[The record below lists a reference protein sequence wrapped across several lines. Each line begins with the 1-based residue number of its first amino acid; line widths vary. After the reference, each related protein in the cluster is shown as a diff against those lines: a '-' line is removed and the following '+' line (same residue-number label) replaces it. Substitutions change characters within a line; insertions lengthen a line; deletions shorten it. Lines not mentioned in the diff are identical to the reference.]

1 MKLNYNEK
9 ELHQL
14 LQDFHDLTRLTLT
27 LYAPDGEWIFSYP
40 TKENCFCNCIKT
52 SPEGAALCDA
62 SDRASFEAAKTS
74 GECVIYKCHAGLI
87 EATAP
92 IVSDGFT
99 IGYLMM
105 GQVANATSAEQLQS
119 LIEHALHKYHLN
131 EAENNPSEQNV
142 HEATVAKT
150 SDPESNIANLPLTSS
165 ATISNFA
172 SASLITY
179 KADNLEKN
187 DNWRRYAT
195 AIPCIS
201 DTQIHAAASI
211 MEACIS
217 SILYKK
223 LISIEKQQFEQNINT
238 YILNHLTED
247 LSVDRL
253 CEHLHLSR
261 RKLYEYSEE
270 FLHCSIAKYIKKM
283 RLHHAQ
289 TLLSETT
296 LPVSTISEQC
306 GFSDYNYFCRIFKLE
321 NGISAR
327 SYRAAQ
333 QT

>member
-27 LYAPDGEWIFSYP
+27 LYDPEGEWIFSYP
-40 TKENCFCNCIKT
+40 TKENYFCNCIKT
-52 SPEGAALCDA
+52 SPEGAALCEA

-105 GQVANATSAEQLQS
+105 GRVANAASPEQLQS

-131 EAENNPSEQNV
+131 EAENDSWKQYAA
-142 HEATVAKT
+142 AT
-150 SDPESNIANLPLTSS
+150 
-165 ATISNFA
+165 
-172 SASLITY
+172 
-179 KADNLEKN
+179 
-187 DNWRRYAT
+187 
-195 AIPCIS
+195 PCIS
-201 DTQIHAAASI
+201 DTQIHAAARI

-283 RLHHAQ
+283 RLQHAQ
-289 TLLSETT
+289 TLLSETN
-296 LPVSTISEQC
+296 LPISTISEQC
-306 GFSDYNYFCRIFKLE
+306 GFSDYNYFCRIFKQE
-321 NGISAR
+321 NGMSAR
-327 SYRAAQ
+327 SYRVAQ

>member
-27 LYAPDGEWIFSYP
+27 LYDPEGEWIFSYP

-52 SPEGAALCDA
+52 SPEGVALCDA

-105 GQVANATSAEQLQS
+105 GQVANAASPEQLQS

-131 EAENNPSEQNV
+131 EAENDSWKQYAA
-142 HEATVAKT
+142 AT
-150 SDPESNIANLPLTSS
+150 
-165 ATISNFA
+165 
-172 SASLITY
+172 
-179 KADNLEKN
+179 
-187 DNWRRYAT
+187 
-195 AIPCIS
+195 PCIS

-283 RLHHAQ
+283 RLQHAQ
-289 TLLSETT
+289 TLLSETN
-296 LPVSTISEQC
+296 LPISTISEQC
-306 GFSDYNYFCRIFKLE
+306 GFSDYNYFCRIFKQE
-321 NGISAR
+321 NGMSAR
-327 SYRAAQ
+327 SYRVAQ

>member
-14 LQDFHDLTRLTLT
+14 LQDFHDLTKLTLT
-27 LYAPDGEWIFSYP
+27 LYDPEGEWILSYP
-40 TKENCFCNCIKT
+40 TKENCFCHYIKT

-62 SDRASFEAAKTS
+62 SDRASFEAAKAS

-105 GQVANATSAEQLQS
+105 GQVANANSPKQLQS

-131 EAENNPSEQNV
+131 EAENDSWKQYAA
-142 HEATVAKT
+142 AT
-150 SDPESNIANLPLTSS
+150 
-165 ATISNFA
+165 
-172 SASLITY
+172 
-179 KADNLEKN
+179 
-187 DNWRRYAT
+187 
-195 AIPCIS
+195 PCIS
-201 DTQIHAAASI
+201 DTQIHAAARI

-283 RLHHAQ
+283 RLQYAQ
-289 TLLSETT
+289 TLLTKT
-296 LPVSTISEQC
+296 ILPISTISEQC
-306 GFSDYNYFCRIFKLE
+306 GFSDYNYFCRVFKQE
-321 NGISAR
+321 NGMSAR
-327 SYRAAQ
+327 SYRTAQ

>member
-14 LQDFHDLTRLTLT
+14 LQDFHDLTKLTLT
-27 LYAPDGEWIFSYP
+27 LYDPEGEWIFSYP
-40 TKENCFCNCIKT
+40 TKENYFCNCIKT
-52 SPEGAALCDA
+52 SPEGAALCEA
-62 SDRASFEAAKTS
+62 SDRASFEAAKAS

-105 GQVANATSAEQLQS
+105 GQVANAASPEQLQS

-131 EAENNPSEQNV
+131 EAENDSWKQYAA
-142 HEATVAKT
+142 AT
-150 SDPESNIANLPLTSS
+150 
-165 ATISNFA
+165 
-172 SASLITY
+172 
-179 KADNLEKN
+179 
-187 DNWRRYAT
+187 
-195 AIPCIS
+195 PCIS

-283 RLHHAQ
+283 RLQHAQ
-289 TLLSETT
+289 TLLTETN
-296 LPVSTISEQC
+296 LPISTISEQC
-306 GFSDYNYFCRIFKLE
+306 GFSDYNYFCRIFKQE
-321 NGISAR
+321 NGMSAR
-327 SYRAAQ
+327 SYRTAQ

>member
-27 LYAPDGEWIFSYP
+27 LYDPEGEWIFSYP

-105 GQVANATSAEQLQS
+105 GQVANAASPEQLQS

-131 EAENNPSEQNV
+131 EAENDSWKQYAA
-142 HEATVAKT
+142 AT
-150 SDPESNIANLPLTSS
+150 
-165 ATISNFA
+165 
-172 SASLITY
+172 
-179 KADNLEKN
+179 
-187 DNWRRYAT
+187 
-195 AIPCIS
+195 PCIS
-201 DTQIHAAASI
+201 DTQIHAAARI

-283 RLHHAQ
+283 RLQHAQ
-289 TLLSETT
+289 TLLSETN
-296 LPVSTISEQC
+296 LPISTISEQC
-306 GFSDYNYFCRIFKLE
+306 GFSDYNYFCRIFKQE
-321 NGISAR
+321 NGMSAR
-327 SYRAAQ
+327 SYRTAQ

>member
-27 LYAPDGEWIFSYP
+27 LYDPEGEWIFSYP
-40 TKENCFCNCIKT
+40 TKENYFCNCIKT
-52 SPEGAALCDA
+52 SPEGAALCEA
-62 SDRASFEAAKTS
+62 SDRASFEAAKAS

-105 GQVANATSAEQLQS
+105 GQVANAASPEQLQS

-131 EAENNPSEQNV
+131 EAENDSWKQYAA
-142 HEATVAKT
+142 AT
-150 SDPESNIANLPLTSS
+150 
-165 ATISNFA
+165 
-172 SASLITY
+172 
-179 KADNLEKN
+179 
-187 DNWRRYAT
+187 
-195 AIPCIS
+195 PCIS
-201 DTQIHAAASI
+201 DTQIHAAARI

-283 RLHHAQ
+283 RLQHAQ
-289 TLLSETT
+289 TLLTETN
-296 LPVSTISEQC
+296 LPISTISEQC
-306 GFSDYNYFCRIFKLE
+306 GFSDYNYFCRIFKQE
-321 NGISAR
+321 NGMSAR
-327 SYRAAQ
+327 SYRVAQ

>member
-9 ELHQL
+9 ELYQL
-14 LQDFHDLTRLTLT
+14 LQDFHDLTKLTLT
-27 LYAPDGEWIFSYP
+27 LYDPEGEWIFSYP

-105 GQVANATSAEQLQS
+105 GQVANAASPEQLQS

-131 EAENNPSEQNV
+131 EAENDSWKQYAA
-142 HEATVAKT
+142 AT
-150 SDPESNIANLPLTSS
+150 
-165 ATISNFA
+165 
-172 SASLITY
+172 
-179 KADNLEKN
+179 
-187 DNWRRYAT
+187 
-195 AIPCIS
+195 PCIS
-201 DTQIHAAASI
+201 DTQIHAAARI

-283 RLHHAQ
+283 RLQHAQ
-289 TLLSETT
+289 TLLTETN
-296 LPVSTISEQC
+296 LPISTISEQC
-306 GFSDYNYFCRIFKLE
+306 GFSDYNYFCRIFKQE
-321 NGISAR
+321 NGMSAR
-327 SYRAAQ
+327 SYRVAQ

>member
-14 LQDFHDLTRLTLT
+14 LQDFHDLTKLTLT
-27 LYAPDGEWIFSYP
+27 LYDPEGEWIFSYP

-52 SPEGAALCDA
+52 SPEGAALCEA

-105 GQVANATSAEQLQS
+105 GQVANAASPEQLQS

-131 EAENNPSEQNV
+131 EAENDSWKQYAA
-142 HEATVAKT
+142 AT
-150 SDPESNIANLPLTSS
+150 
-165 ATISNFA
+165 
-172 SASLITY
+172 
-179 KADNLEKN
+179 
-187 DNWRRYAT
+187 
-195 AIPCIS
+195 PCIS
-201 DTQIHAAASI
+201 DTQIHAAARI

-283 RLHHAQ
+283 RLQHAQ
-289 TLLSETT
+289 TLLSETN
-296 LPVSTISEQC
+296 LPISTISEQC
-306 GFSDYNYFCRIFKLE
+306 GFSDYNYFCRIFKQE
-321 NGISAR
+321 NGMSAR

-333 QT
+333 QTSFSVILYFYLRNTHFI

>member
-14 LQDFHDLTRLTLT
+14 LQNFHDLTRLTLT
-27 LYAPDGEWIFSYP
+27 LYDPEGEWIFSYP

-105 GQVANATSAEQLQS
+105 GQVANAASPEQLQS

-131 EAENNPSEQNV
+131 EAENDSWKQYAA
-142 HEATVAKT
+142 AT
-150 SDPESNIANLPLTSS
+150 
-165 ATISNFA
+165 
-172 SASLITY
+172 
-179 KADNLEKN
+179 
-187 DNWRRYAT
+187 
-195 AIPCIS
+195 PCIS
-201 DTQIHAAASI
+201 DTQIHAAARI

-283 RLHHAQ
+283 RLQHAQ
-289 TLLSETT
+289 TLLSETN
-296 LPVSTISEQC
+296 LPISTISEQC
-306 GFSDYNYFCRIFKLE
+306 GFSDYNYFCRIFKQE
-321 NGISAR
+321 NGMSAR

>member
-27 LYAPDGEWIFSYP
+27 LYDPEGEWIFSYP
-40 TKENCFCNCIKT
+40 TKENYFCNCIKT
-52 SPEGAALCDA
+52 SPEGAALCEA

-105 GQVANATSAEQLQS
+105 GQVANAASPEQLQS

-131 EAENNPSEQNV
+131 EAENDSWKQYAV
-142 HEATVAKT
+142 AT
-150 SDPESNIANLPLTSS
+150 
-165 ATISNFA
+165 
-172 SASLITY
+172 
-179 KADNLEKN
+179 
-187 DNWRRYAT
+187 
-195 AIPCIS
+195 PCIS
-201 DTQIHAAASI
+201 DTQIHAAARI

-283 RLHHAQ
+283 RLQHAQ
-289 TLLSETT
+289 TLLTETN
-296 LPVSTISEQC
+296 LPISTISEQC
-306 GFSDYNYFCRIFKLE
+306 GFSDYNYFCRIFKQE
-321 NGISAR
+321 NGMSAR
-327 SYRAAQ
+327 SYRVAQ

>member
-14 LQDFHDLTRLTLT
+14 LQDFHDLTKLTLT
-27 LYAPDGEWIFSYP
+27 LYDPEGEWIFSYP
-40 TKENCFCNCIKT
+40 TKENYFCNCIKT

-62 SDRASFEAAKTS
+62 SDRASFEAAKAS

-105 GQVANATSAEQLQS
+105 GQVANAASPEQLQS

-131 EAENNPSEQNV
+131 EAENDSWKQYAA
-142 HEATVAKT
+142 AT
-150 SDPESNIANLPLTSS
+150 
-165 ATISNFA
+165 
-172 SASLITY
+172 
-179 KADNLEKN
+179 
-187 DNWRRYAT
+187 
-195 AIPCIS
+195 PCIS
-201 DTQIHAAASI
+201 DTQIHAAARI

-283 RLHHAQ
+283 RLQHAQ
-289 TLLSETT
+289 TLLTETN
-296 LPVSTISEQC
+296 LPISTISEQC
-306 GFSDYNYFCRIFKLE
+306 GFSDYNYFCRIFKQE
-321 NGISAR
+321 NGMSAR
-327 SYRAAQ
+327 SYRVAQ

>member
-9 ELHQL
+9 ELYQL
-14 LQDFHDLTRLTLT
+14 LQDFHDLTKLTLT
-27 LYAPDGEWIFSYP
+27 LYDPEGEWIFSYP

-52 SPEGAALCDA
+52 SPEGAALCEA

-105 GQVANATSAEQLQS
+105 GQVANAASPEQLQS

-131 EAENNPSEQNV
+131 EAENDSWKQYAA
-142 HEATVAKT
+142 AT
-150 SDPESNIANLPLTSS
+150 
-165 ATISNFA
+165 
-172 SASLITY
+172 
-179 KADNLEKN
+179 
-187 DNWRRYAT
+187 
-195 AIPCIS
+195 PCIS
-201 DTQIHAAASI
+201 DTQIHAAARI

-283 RLHHAQ
+283 RLQHAQ
-289 TLLSETT
+289 TLLTETN
-296 LPVSTISEQC
+296 LPISTISEQC
-306 GFSDYNYFCRIFKLE
+306 GFSDYNYFCRIFKQE
-321 NGISAR
+321 NGMSAR
-327 SYRAAQ
+327 SYRVAQ

>member
-14 LQDFHDLTRLTLT
+14 LQDFHDLTKLTLT
-27 LYAPDGEWIFSYP
+27 LYDPEGEWILSYP
-40 TKENCFCNCIKT
+40 TKENCFCHYIKT

-62 SDRASFEAAKTS
+62 SDRASFEAAKAS

-105 GQVANATSAEQLQS
+105 GQVANATSPEQLQP
-119 LIEHALHKYHLN
+119 LIEHALHKYHLSN
-131 EAENNPSEQNV
+131 TE
-142 HEATVAKT
+142 T
-150 SDPESNIANLPLTSS
+150 NIANSTSPDTNE
-165 ATISNFA
+165 ANKFVE
-172 SASLITY
+172 Y
-179 KADNLEKN
+179 
-187 DNWRRYAT
+187 DNWKQYAN

-238 YILNHLTED
+238 YILNKPPQD
-247 LSVDRL
+247 LRIL
-253 CEHLHLSR
+253 
-261 RKLYEYSEE
+261 
-270 FLHCSIAKYIKKM
+270 
-283 RLHHAQ
+283 
-289 TLLSETT
+289 
-296 LPVSTISEQC
+296 
-306 GFSDYNYFCRIFKLE
+306 GRIFTLQHRQIHKKNAPAACADTINQNKFTNFYHFRTMRIFRLQLFLSGFQAGKWHVRTKLSHSTTD
-321 NGISAR
+321 IIFL
-327 SYRAAQ
+327 
-333 QT
+333 

>member
-14 LQDFHDLTRLTLT
+14 LQDFHDLTKLTLT
-27 LYAPDGEWIFSYP
+27 LYDPEGEWIFSYP
-40 TKENCFCNCIKT
+40 TKENYFCNCIKT
-52 SPEGAALCDA
+52 SPEGAALCEA
-62 SDRASFEAAKTS
+62 SDRASFEAAKAS

-92 IVSDGFT
+92 IVSDEFT

-105 GQVANATSAEQLQS
+105 GQVANAASPEQLQS

-131 EAENNPSEQNV
+131 EAENDSWKQYAA
-142 HEATVAKT
+142 AT
-150 SDPESNIANLPLTSS
+150 
-165 ATISNFA
+165 
-172 SASLITY
+172 
-179 KADNLEKN
+179 
-187 DNWRRYAT
+187 
-195 AIPCIS
+195 PCIS
-201 DTQIHAAASI
+201 DTQIHAAARI

-253 CEHLHLSR
+253 CKHLHLSR

-283 RLHHAQ
+283 RLQHAQ
-289 TLLSETT
+289 TLLSETN
-296 LPVSTISEQC
+296 LPISTISEQC
-306 GFSDYNYFCRIFKLE
+306 GFSDYNYFCRIFKQE
-321 NGISAR
+321 NGMSAR
-327 SYRAAQ
+327 SYRVAQ

>member
-14 LQDFHDLTRLTLT
+14 LQDFHDLTKLTLT
-27 LYAPDGEWIFSYP
+27 LYDPEGEWILSYP
-40 TKENCFCNCIKT
+40 TKENCFCHYIKT
-52 SPEGAALCDA
+52 SPEGAALCEA
-62 SDRASFEAAKTS
+62 SDRASFEAAKAS

-105 GQVANATSAEQLQS
+105 GQVANANSPKQLQS

-131 EAENNPSEQNV
+131 EAENNPSEQNI
-142 HEATVAKT
+142 HEATVDKT
-150 SDPESNIANLPLTSS
+150 SNHESNIANLPLTSS
-165 ATISNFA
+165 A
-172 SASLITY
+172 
-179 KADNLEKN
+179 
-187 DNWRRYAT
+187 

-261 RKLYEYSEE
+261 RKIYEYSEE

-283 RLHHAQ
+283 RLQHAQ
-289 TLLSETT
+289 TLLTETT

-306 GFSDYNYFCRIFKLE
+306 GFSDYNYFCRIFKQE
-321 NGISAR
+321 NGMSAR

>member
-9 ELHQL
+9 ELYQL

-27 LYAPDGEWIFSYP
+27 LYDPEGEWIFSYP

-52 SPEGAALCDA
+52 SPEGVALCDA

-105 GQVANATSAEQLQS
+105 GQVANAASPEQLQS

-131 EAENNPSEQNV
+131 EAENDSWKQYAA
-142 HEATVAKT
+142 AT
-150 SDPESNIANLPLTSS
+150 
-165 ATISNFA
+165 
-172 SASLITY
+172 
-179 KADNLEKN
+179 
-187 DNWRRYAT
+187 
-195 AIPCIS
+195 PCIS
-201 DTQIHAAASI
+201 DTQIHAAARI

-283 RLHHAQ
+283 RLQHAQ
-289 TLLSETT
+289 TLLSETN
-296 LPVSTISEQC
+296 LPISTISEQC
-306 GFSDYNYFCRIFKLE
+306 GFSDYNYFCRIFKQE
-321 NGISAR
+321 NGMSAR

>member
-14 LQDFHDLTRLTLT
+14 LQDFHDLTKLTLT
-27 LYAPDGEWIFSYP
+27 LYDPEGEWIFSYP

-105 GQVANATSAEQLQS
+105 GQVANAASPEQLQS

-131 EAENNPSEQNV
+131 EAENDSWKQYAA
-142 HEATVAKT
+142 AT
-150 SDPESNIANLPLTSS
+150 
-165 ATISNFA
+165 
-172 SASLITY
+172 
-179 KADNLEKN
+179 
-187 DNWRRYAT
+187 
-195 AIPCIS
+195 PCIS

-283 RLHHAQ
+283 RLQHAQ
-289 TLLSETT
+289 TLLSETN
-296 LPVSTISEQC
+296 LPISTISEQC
-306 GFSDYNYFCRIFKLE
+306 GFSDYNYFCRIFKQE
-321 NGISAR
+321 NGMSAR
-327 SYRAAQ
+327 SYRVAQ

>member
-9 ELHQL
+9 ELYQL
-14 LQDFHDLTRLTLT
+14 LQDFHDLTKLTLT
-27 LYAPDGEWIFSYP
+27 LYDPEGEWIFSYP

-52 SPEGAALCDA
+52 SPEGAALCEA

-105 GQVANATSAEQLQS
+105 GQVANAASPEQLQS

-131 EAENNPSEQNV
+131 EAENDSWKQYAA
-142 HEATVAKT
+142 AT
-150 SDPESNIANLPLTSS
+150 
-165 ATISNFA
+165 
-172 SASLITY
+172 
-179 KADNLEKN
+179 
-187 DNWRRYAT
+187 
-195 AIPCIS
+195 PCIS
-201 DTQIHAAASI
+201 DTQIHAAARI

-283 RLHHAQ
+283 RLQHAQ
-289 TLLSETT
+289 TLLSETN
-296 LPVSTISEQC
+296 LPISTISEQC
-306 GFSDYNYFCRIFKLE
+306 GFSDYNYFCRIFKQE
-321 NGISAR
+321 NGMSAR
-327 SYRAAQ
+327 SYRVAQ

>member
-27 LYAPDGEWIFSYP
+27 LYDPEGEWIFSYP
-40 TKENCFCNCIKT
+40 TKENYFCNCIKT
-52 SPEGAALCDA
+52 SPEGAALCEA

-105 GQVANATSAEQLQS
+105 GQVANAASPEQLQS

-131 EAENNPSEQNV
+131 EAENDSWKQYAA
-142 HEATVAKT
+142 AT
-150 SDPESNIANLPLTSS
+150 
-165 ATISNFA
+165 
-172 SASLITY
+172 
-179 KADNLEKN
+179 
-187 DNWRRYAT
+187 
-195 AIPCIS
+195 PCIS
-201 DTQIHAAASI
+201 DTQIHAAARI

-283 RLHHAQ
+283 RLQHAQ
-289 TLLSETT
+289 TLLTETN
-296 LPVSTISEQC
+296 LPISTISEQC
-306 GFSDYNYFCRIFKLE
+306 GFSDYNYFCRIFKQE
-321 NGISAR
+321 NGMSAR

>member
-14 LQDFHDLTRLTLT
+14 LQNFHDLTKLTLT
-27 LYAPDGEWIFSYP
+27 LYDPEGEWILSYP
-40 TKENCFCNCIKT
+40 TKENCFCHYIKT

-62 SDRASFEAAKTS
+62 SDRASFEAAKAS

-105 GQVANATSAEQLQS
+105 GQVANANSPKQLQS

-131 EAENNPSEQNV
+131 EAENNPSEQNI
-142 HEATVAKT
+142 HEATVDKT
-150 SDPESNIANLPLTSS
+150 SNHESNIANLPLTSS
-165 ATISNFA
+165 A
-172 SASLITY
+172 
-179 KADNLEKN
+179 
-187 DNWRRYAT
+187 

-261 RKLYEYSEE
+261 RKIYEYSEE

-283 RLHHAQ
+283 RLQHAQ
-289 TLLSETT
+289 TLLTETT

-306 GFSDYNYFCRIFKLE
+306 GFSDYNYFCRIFKQE
-321 NGISAR
+321 NGMSAR

>member
-27 LYAPDGEWIFSYP
+27 LYDPEGEWIFSYP
-40 TKENCFCNCIKT
+40 TKENYFCNCIKT
-52 SPEGAALCDA
+52 SPEGAALCEA

-105 GQVANATSAEQLQS
+105 GQVANAASPEQLQS

-131 EAENNPSEQNV
+131 EAENGSWKQYAA
-142 HEATVAKT
+142 AT
-150 SDPESNIANLPLTSS
+150 
-165 ATISNFA
+165 
-172 SASLITY
+172 
-179 KADNLEKN
+179 
-187 DNWRRYAT
+187 
-195 AIPCIS
+195 PCIS
-201 DTQIHAAASI
+201 DTQIHAAARI

-283 RLHHAQ
+283 RLQHAQ
-289 TLLSETT
+289 TLLSETN
-296 LPVSTISEQC
+296 LPISTISEQC
-306 GFSDYNYFCRIFKLE
+306 GFSDYNYFCRIFKQE
-321 NGISAR
+321 NGMSAR
-327 SYRAAQ
+327 SYRVAQ

>member
-14 LQDFHDLTRLTLT
+14 LQNFHDLTKLTLT
-27 LYAPDGEWIFSYP
+27 LYDPEGEWIFSYP
-40 TKENCFCNCIKT
+40 TKENCFCSCIKT
-52 SPEGAALCDA
+52 SPEGASLCDA
-62 SDRASFEAAKTS
+62 SDHASFEAAKTS

-105 GQVANATSAEQLQS
+105 GQVTNATSQEQLQS

-131 EAENNPSEQNV
+131 TTE
-142 HEATVAKT
+142 T
-150 SDPESNIANLPLTSS
+150 NIANVTSS
-165 ATISNFA
+165 D
-172 SASLITY
+172 TY
-179 KADNLEKN
+179 EANKLVEY
-187 DNWRRYAT
+187 DNWKQYAN

-223 LISIEKQQFEQNINT
+223 LISIEKQQFEQNINA

-283 RLHHAQ
+283 RLQHAQ
-289 TLLSETT
+289 TLLTETN
-296 LPVSTISEQC
+296 LPISTVSEQC
-306 GFSDYNYFCRIFKLE
+306 GFSDYNYFCRIFKQE
-321 NGISAR
+321 NGMSAR

>member
-14 LQDFHDLTRLTLT
+14 LQDFHDLTKLTLT
-27 LYAPDGEWIFSYP
+27 LYDPEGEWILSYP
-40 TKENCFCNCIKT
+40 TKENCFCHYIKT
-52 SPEGAALCDA
+52 SPEGAALCDV
-62 SDRASFEAAKTS
+62 SDRASFEAAKAS

-105 GQVANATSAEQLQS
+105 GQVANANSPKQLQS
-119 LIEHALHKYHLN
+119 LIEHALHKYHLSN
-131 EAENNPSEQNV
+131 TE
-142 HEATVAKT
+142 T
-150 SDPESNIANLPLTSS
+150 NIANSTSPDTNE
-165 ATISNFA
+165 ANKFVE
-172 SASLITY
+172 Y
-179 KADNLEKN
+179 
-187 DNWRRYAT
+187 DNWKPYAN

-261 RKLYEYSEE
+261 RKIYEYSEE

-283 RLHHAQ
+283 RLQHAQ
-289 TLLSETT
+289 TLLTKT
-296 LPVSTISEQC
+296 NLPISTISEQC
-306 GFSDYNYFCRIFKLE
+306 GFSDYNYFCRVFKQE
-321 NGISAR
+321 NGMSAR
-327 SYRAAQ
+327 SYRTAQ

>member
-14 LQDFHDLTRLTLT
+14 LQDFHDLTKLTLT
-27 LYAPDGEWIFSYP
+27 LYDPEGEWIFSYP

-52 SPEGAALCDA
+52 SPEGAALCEA
-62 SDRASFEAAKTS
+62 SDRASFEAAKAS

-87 EATAP
+87 EVTAP

-105 GQVANATSAEQLQS
+105 GQVANAASPEQLQS

-131 EAENNPSEQNV
+131 EAENDSWKQYAA
-142 HEATVAKT
+142 AT
-150 SDPESNIANLPLTSS
+150 
-165 ATISNFA
+165 
-172 SASLITY
+172 
-179 KADNLEKN
+179 
-187 DNWRRYAT
+187 
-195 AIPCIS
+195 PCIS
-201 DTQIHAAASI
+201 DTQIHAAARI

-283 RLHHAQ
+283 RLQHAQ
-289 TLLSETT
+289 TLLSETN
-296 LPVSTISEQC
+296 LPISTISEQC
-306 GFSDYNYFCRIFKLE
+306 GFSDYNYFCRIFKQE
-321 NGISAR
+321 NGMSAR
-327 SYRAAQ
+327 SYRVAQ

>member
-1 MKLNYNEK
+1 MKLIYNEK

-14 LQDFHDLTRLTLT
+14 LQDFHDLTKLTLT
-27 LYAPDGEWIFSYP
+27 LYDPEGEWIFSYP

-52 SPEGAALCDA
+52 SPEGAALCEA
-62 SDRASFEAAKTS
+62 SDRASFEAAKAS

-105 GQVANATSAEQLQS
+105 GQVANAASPEQLQS

-131 EAENNPSEQNV
+131 EAENDSWKQYAA
-142 HEATVAKT
+142 AT
-150 SDPESNIANLPLTSS
+150 
-165 ATISNFA
+165 
-172 SASLITY
+172 
-179 KADNLEKN
+179 
-187 DNWRRYAT
+187 
-195 AIPCIS
+195 PCIS
-201 DTQIHAAASI
+201 DTQIHAAARI

-283 RLHHAQ
+283 RLQHAQ
-289 TLLSETT
+289 TLLSETN
-296 LPVSTISEQC
+296 LPISTISEQC
-306 GFSDYNYFCRIFKLE
+306 GFSDYNYFCRIFKQE
-321 NGISAR
+321 NGMSAR

>member
-14 LQDFHDLTRLTLT
+14 LQDFHDLTKLTLT
-27 LYAPDGEWIFSYP
+27 LYDPEGEWIFSYP
-40 TKENCFCNCIKT
+40 TKENYFCNCIKT
-52 SPEGAALCDA
+52 SPEGAALCEA
-62 SDRASFEAAKTS
+62 SDRASFEAAKAS

-99 IGYLMM
+99 IGHLMM
-105 GQVANATSAEQLQS
+105 GQVANAASPEQLQS

-131 EAENNPSEQNV
+131 EAENDSWKQYAA
-142 HEATVAKT
+142 AT
-150 SDPESNIANLPLTSS
+150 
-165 ATISNFA
+165 
-172 SASLITY
+172 
-179 KADNLEKN
+179 
-187 DNWRRYAT
+187 
-195 AIPCIS
+195 PCIS
-201 DTQIHAAASI
+201 DTQIHAAARI

-283 RLHHAQ
+283 RLQHAQ
-289 TLLSETT
+289 TLLSETN
-296 LPVSTISEQC
+296 LPISTISEQC
-306 GFSDYNYFCRIFKLE
+306 GFSDYNYFCRIFKQE
-321 NGISAR
+321 NGMSAR
-327 SYRAAQ
+327 SYRVAQ

>member
-14 LQDFHDLTRLTLT
+14 LQDFHDLTKLTLT
-27 LYAPDGEWIFSYP
+27 LYDPEGEWIFSYP
-40 TKENCFCNCIKT
+40 TKENYFCNCIKT
-52 SPEGAALCDA
+52 SPEGAALCEA

-105 GQVANATSAEQLQS
+105 GQVANAASPEQLQS

-131 EAENNPSEQNV
+131 EAENDSWKQYAA
-142 HEATVAKT
+142 AT
-150 SDPESNIANLPLTSS
+150 
-165 ATISNFA
+165 
-172 SASLITY
+172 
-179 KADNLEKN
+179 
-187 DNWRRYAT
+187 
-195 AIPCIS
+195 PCIS
-201 DTQIHAAASI
+201 DTQIHAAARI

-283 RLHHAQ
+283 RLQHAQ
-289 TLLSETT
+289 TLLTETN
-296 LPVSTISEQC
+296 LPISTISEQC
-306 GFSDYNYFCRIFKLE
+306 GFSDYNYFCRIFKQE
-321 NGISAR
+321 NGMSAR
-327 SYRAAQ
+327 SYRVAQ

>member
-14 LQDFHDLTRLTLT
+14 LQDFHDLTKLTLT
-27 LYAPDGEWIFSYP
+27 LYDPEGEWIFSYP
-40 TKENCFCNCIKT
+40 TKENYFCNCIKT
-52 SPEGAALCDA
+52 SPEGAALCEA
-62 SDRASFEAAKTS
+62 SDRASFEAAKAS

-99 IGYLMM
+99 LGYLMM
-105 GQVANATSAEQLQS
+105 GQVANAASPEQLKS
-119 LIEHALHKYHLN
+119 LIEHELHKYHLN
-131 EAENNPSEQNV
+131 EAENDSWKQYAA
-142 HEATVAKT
+142 AT
-150 SDPESNIANLPLTSS
+150 
-165 ATISNFA
+165 
-172 SASLITY
+172 
-179 KADNLEKN
+179 
-187 DNWRRYAT
+187 
-195 AIPCIS
+195 PCIS
-201 DTQIHAAASI
+201 DTQIHAAARI

-283 RLHHAQ
+283 RLQHAQ
-289 TLLSETT
+289 TLLTETN
-296 LPVSTISEQC
+296 LPISTISEQC
-306 GFSDYNYFCRIFKLE
+306 GFSDYNYFCRIFKQE
-321 NGISAR
+321 NGMSAR
-327 SYRAAQ
+327 SYRVAQ

>member
-14 LQDFHDLTRLTLT
+14 LQDFHDLTKLTLT
-27 LYAPDGEWIFSYP
+27 LYDPEGEWILSYP
-40 TKENCFCNCIKT
+40 TKENCFCHYIKT

-62 SDRASFEAAKTS
+62 SDRASFEAAKAS

-105 GQVANATSAEQLQS
+105 GQVANANSPKQLQS

-131 EAENNPSEQNV
+131 EAENNPSEQNI
-142 HEATVAKT
+142 HEATVDKT
-150 SDPESNIANLPLTSS
+150 SNHESNIANLPLTSS
-165 ATISNFA
+165 A
-172 SASLITY
+172 
-179 KADNLEKN
+179 
-187 DNWRRYAT
+187 

-261 RKLYEYSEE
+261 RKIYEYSEE

-283 RLHHAQ
+283 RLQHAQ
-289 TLLSETT
+289 TLLTETT

-306 GFSDYNYFCRIFKLE
+306 GFSDYNYFCRIFKQE
-321 NGISAR
+321 NGMSAR

>member
-14 LQDFHDLTRLTLT
+14 LQDFHDLTKLTLT
-27 LYAPDGEWIFSYP
+27 LYDPEGEWIFSYP
-40 TKENCFCNCIKT
+40 TKENYFCNCIKT
-52 SPEGAALCDA
+52 SPEGAALCEA
-62 SDRASFEAAKTS
+62 SDRASFEAAKAS

-105 GQVANATSAEQLQS
+105 GQVANAASPEQLQS

-131 EAENNPSEQNV
+131 EAENDSWKQYAA
-142 HEATVAKT
+142 AT
-150 SDPESNIANLPLTSS
+150 
-165 ATISNFA
+165 
-172 SASLITY
+172 
-179 KADNLEKN
+179 
-187 DNWRRYAT
+187 
-195 AIPCIS
+195 PCIS
-201 DTQIHAAASI
+201 DTQIHAAARI

-283 RLHHAQ
+283 RLQHAQ
-289 TLLSETT
+289 TLLSETN
-296 LPVSTISEQC
+296 LPISTISEQC
-306 GFSDYNYFCRIFKLE
+306 GFSDYNYFCRIFKQE
-321 NGISAR
+321 NSMSAR
-327 SYRAAQ
+327 SYRVAQ

>member
-27 LYAPDGEWIFSYP
+27 LYDPEGEWIFSYP
-40 TKENCFCNCIKT
+40 TKENYFCNCIKT
-52 SPEGAALCDA
+52 SPEGAALCEA

-105 GQVANATSAEQLQS
+105 GQVANAASPEQLQS

-131 EAENNPSEQNV
+131 EAENDSWKQYAA
-142 HEATVAKT
+142 AT
-150 SDPESNIANLPLTSS
+150 
-165 ATISNFA
+165 
-172 SASLITY
+172 
-179 KADNLEKN
+179 
-187 DNWRRYAT
+187 
-195 AIPCIS
+195 PCIS
-201 DTQIHAAASI
+201 DTQIHAAARI

-283 RLHHAQ
+283 RLQHAQ
-289 TLLSETT
+289 TLLSETN
-296 LPVSTISEQC
+296 LPISTISEQC
-306 GFSDYNYFCRIFKLE
+306 GFSDYNYFCRIFKQE
-321 NGISAR
+321 NGMSAR
-327 SYRAAQ
+327 SYRVAQ

>member
-14 LQDFHDLTRLTLT
+14 LQDFHDLTKLTLT
-27 LYAPDGEWIFSYP
+27 LYDPEGEWILSYP
-40 TKENCFCNCIKT
+40 TKENCFCHYIKT

-62 SDRASFEAAKTS
+62 SDRASFEAAKAS

-105 GQVANATSAEQLQS
+105 GQVANANSPKQLQS

-131 EAENNPSEQNV
+131 EAENNPSEQNI
-142 HEATVAKT
+142 HEATVDKT
-150 SDPESNIANLPLTSS
+150 SNHESNIANLPLTSS
-165 ATISNFA
+165 A
-172 SASLITY
+172 
-179 KADNLEKN
+179 
-187 DNWRRYAT
+187 

-283 RLHHAQ
+283 RLQHAQ
-289 TLLSETT
+289 TLLTETT

-306 GFSDYNYFCRIFKLE
+306 GFSDYNYFCRIFKQE
-321 NGISAR
+321 NGMSAR
-327 SYRAAQ
+327 SYRVAQ

>member
-14 LQDFHDLTRLTLT
+14 LQDFHDLTKLTLT
-27 LYAPDGEWIFSYP
+27 LYDPEGEWIFSYP
-40 TKENCFCNCIKT
+40 TKENYFCNCIKT
-52 SPEGAALCDA
+52 SLEGAALCEA
-62 SDRASFEAAKTS
+62 SDRASFEAAKAS

-105 GQVANATSAEQLQS
+105 GQVANAASPEQLQS

-131 EAENNPSEQNV
+131 EAENDSWKQYAA
-142 HEATVAKT
+142 AT
-150 SDPESNIANLPLTSS
+150 
-165 ATISNFA
+165 
-172 SASLITY
+172 
-179 KADNLEKN
+179 
-187 DNWRRYAT
+187 
-195 AIPCIS
+195 PCIS
-201 DTQIHAAASI
+201 DTQIHAAARI

-283 RLHHAQ
+283 RLQHAQ
-289 TLLSETT
+289 TLLTETN
-296 LPVSTISEQC
+296 LPISTISEQC
-306 GFSDYNYFCRIFKLE
+306 GFSDYNYFCRIFKQE
-321 NGISAR
+321 NGMSAR
-327 SYRAAQ
+327 SYRVAQ

>member
-14 LQDFHDLTRLTLT
+14 LQDFHDLTKLTLT
-27 LYAPDGEWIFSYP
+27 LYDPEGKWIFSYP

-52 SPEGAALCDA
+52 SPEGAALCEA

-105 GQVANATSAEQLQS
+105 GQVANAASPEQLQS

-131 EAENNPSEQNV
+131 EAENDSWKQYAA
-142 HEATVAKT
+142 AT
-150 SDPESNIANLPLTSS
+150 
-165 ATISNFA
+165 
-172 SASLITY
+172 
-179 KADNLEKN
+179 
-187 DNWRRYAT
+187 
-195 AIPCIS
+195 PCIS
-201 DTQIHAAASI
+201 DTQIHAAARI

-283 RLHHAQ
+283 RLQHAQ
-289 TLLSETT
+289 TLLSETN
-296 LPVSTISEQC
+296 LPISTISEQC
-306 GFSDYNYFCRIFKLE
+306 GFSDYNYFCRIFKQE
-321 NGISAR
+321 NGMSAR

>member
-14 LQDFHDLTRLTLT
+14 LQDFHDLTKLTLT
-27 LYAPDGEWIFSYP
+27 LYDPEGEWIFSYP
-40 TKENCFCNCIKT
+40 TKENYFCNCIKT
-52 SPEGAALCDA
+52 SPEGAALCEA
-62 SDRASFEAAKTS
+62 SDRASFEAAKAS

-105 GQVANATSAEQLQS
+105 GQVANAASPEQLQS

-131 EAENNPSEQNV
+131 EAENDSWKQYAA
-142 HEATVAKT
+142 AT
-150 SDPESNIANLPLTSS
+150 
-165 ATISNFA
+165 
-172 SASLITY
+172 
-179 KADNLEKN
+179 
-187 DNWRRYAT
+187 
-195 AIPCIS
+195 PCIS
-201 DTQIHAAASI
+201 DTQIHAAARI

-283 RLHHAQ
+283 RLQHAQ
-289 TLLSETT
+289 TLLIETN
-296 LPVSTISEQC
+296 LPISTISEQC
-306 GFSDYNYFCRIFKLE
+306 GFSDYNYFCRIFKQE
-321 NGISAR
+321 NGMSAR

>member
-14 LQDFHDLTRLTLT
+14 LQDFHDLTKLTLT
-27 LYAPDGEWIFSYP
+27 LYDPEGEWIFSYP

-105 GQVANATSAEQLQS
+105 GQVANAASPEQLQS

-131 EAENNPSEQNV
+131 EAENDSWKQYAA
-142 HEATVAKT
+142 AT
-150 SDPESNIANLPLTSS
+150 
-165 ATISNFA
+165 
-172 SASLITY
+172 
-179 KADNLEKN
+179 
-187 DNWRRYAT
+187 
-195 AIPCIS
+195 PCIS
-201 DTQIHAAASI
+201 DTQIHAAARI

-283 RLHHAQ
+283 RLQHAQ
-289 TLLSETT
+289 TLLSETN
-296 LPVSTISEQC
+296 LPISTISEQC
-306 GFSDYNYFCRIFKLE
+306 GFSDYNYFCRIFKQE
-321 NGISAR
+321 NGMSAR

>member
-14 LQDFHDLTRLTLT
+14 LQDFHDLTKLTLT
-27 LYAPDGEWIFSYP
+27 LYDPEGEWIFSYP

-52 SPEGAALCDA
+52 SPEGAALCEA
-62 SDRASFEAAKTS
+62 SDRASFEAAKAS

-105 GQVANATSAEQLQS
+105 EQVANAASPEQLQS

-131 EAENNPSEQNV
+131 EAENDSWKQYAA
-142 HEATVAKT
+142 AT
-150 SDPESNIANLPLTSS
+150 
-165 ATISNFA
+165 
-172 SASLITY
+172 
-179 KADNLEKN
+179 
-187 DNWRRYAT
+187 
-195 AIPCIS
+195 PCIS
-201 DTQIHAAASI
+201 DTQIHAAARI

-283 RLHHAQ
+283 RLQHAQ
-289 TLLSETT
+289 TLLSETN
-296 LPVSTISEQC
+296 LPISTISEQC
-306 GFSDYNYFCRIFKLE
+306 GFSDYNYFCRIFKQE
-321 NGISAR
+321 NGMSAR

>member
-1 MKLNYNEK
+1 MGTMKLNYNEK
-9 ELHQL
+9 ELYQL

-27 LYAPDGEWIFSYP
+27 LYDPEGEWIFSYP

-105 GQVANATSAEQLQS
+105 GQAANAASPEQLQS

-131 EAENNPSEQNV
+131 KAENDSWKQYAA
-142 HEATVAKT
+142 AT
-150 SDPESNIANLPLTSS
+150 
-165 ATISNFA
+165 
-172 SASLITY
+172 
-179 KADNLEKN
+179 
-187 DNWRRYAT
+187 
-195 AIPCIS
+195 PCIS
-201 DTQIHAAASI
+201 DTQIHAAARI

-283 RLHHAQ
+283 RLQHAQ
-289 TLLSETT
+289 TLLSETN
-296 LPVSTISEQC
+296 LHISTISEQC
-306 GFSDYNYFCRIFKLE
+306 GFSDYNYFCRIFKQE
-321 NGISAR
+321 NGMSAR